1 MLMNFDSITDYNEAK
16 ILHLQIKLVM
26 ARIMTISEA
35 IINKLELKN
44 RLAELRLTET
54 WVLQSEIPAAMK
66 RTK

>member
-44 RLAELRLTET
+44 RLAELMLTEA

>member
-44 RLAELRLTET
+44 RLAELRL
-54 WVLQSEIPAAMK
+54 SEA
-66 RTK
+66 